1 MSSPCPVPVTI
12 TFICSKLS
20 HYFMSSS
27 RISESWKITLPS
39 PHSSLFVT
47 NSTDPGTSWLL
58 HCIYWWGE
66 ESHHLNWCCNMR
78 DPVTRC
84 RGSLW
89 VFPCEKIR
97 AVLRLL
103 IISNKFVRQSR
114 HIGTLTKMVFVVW
127 VSFSPHLLQDLFI
140 CKASLAT
147 LKRTTICPTTK
158 VISDRQGKLFSFTFV
173 GIST

>member
-1 MSSPCPVPVTI
+1 M
-12 TFICSKLS
+12 
-20 HYFMSSS
+20 
-27 RISESWKITLPS
+27 E
-39 PHSSLFVT
+39 
-47 NSTDPGTSWLL
+47 
-58 HCIYWWGE
+58 
-66 ESHHLNWCCNMR
+66 
-78 DPVTRC
+78 DPVTQC

-127 VSFSPHLLQDLFI
+127 VGFSPHLLQDLFVF
-140 CKASLAT
+140 KASLAT
-147 LKRTTICPTTK
+147 SKRTTVCPTTK

-173 GIST
+173 GISTYFISDPRRSLSMQCDCKYLWAIKERRRGPDVGNSSSEPPTKSS